1 MIGANTKKNTQR
13 ARRKARIRS
22 KVSGTSLR
30 PRLSVFKSNK
40 YLSAQVIDDVLGKTI
55 VSGTTKTIKGK
66 TLLEKSSTLGKELA
80 KSALVKGVAKVVF
93 DRGGYIYTGNVA
105 ALAQGARDGG
115 LKF

>member
-1 MIGANTKKNTQR
+1 M
-13 ARRKARIRS
+13 RRKARIRA
-22 KVSGTSLR
+22 KVSGTATR

-40 YLSAQVIDDVLGKTI
+40 YLSAQVIDDVVGKTI

-66 TLLEKSSTLGKELA
+66 TLLEKASQLGKELA
-80 KSALVKGVAKVVF
+80 KGALAKGVEKVVF

-115 LKF
+115 LQF